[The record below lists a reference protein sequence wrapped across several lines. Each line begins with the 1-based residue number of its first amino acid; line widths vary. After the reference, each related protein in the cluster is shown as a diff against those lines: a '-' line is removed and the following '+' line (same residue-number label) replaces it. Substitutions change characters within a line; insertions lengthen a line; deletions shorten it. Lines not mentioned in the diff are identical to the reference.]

1 MATVTSSFYTN
12 FFAIFLFQVVSQCL
26 SFFLVFLH
34 LSISV
39 SVSVS
44 VPLSLLSSCSPP
56 LSALPLICPS
66 FSSRLCGLCGRGSS
80 EWSGLPAGINSTAL
94 GCVGVCVCLLCVI
107 LAQCPGLPPVVK
119 CTLFLLSSLDG
130 CPERPSHA
138 RMQTHRNIFRYPDV
152 HTDVRYL

>member
-1 MATVTSSFYTN
+1 MPVFLSRFPPSINISLCFRVRPSVSLIKLFSASVCITSHLS
-12 FFAIFLFQVVSQCL
+12 FLFQPPLWPLRQREQRVVRPACRHQQHCL
-26 SFFLVFLH
+26 G
-34 LSISV
+34 V
-39 SVSVS
+39 SVCVCVCVS
-44 VPLSLLSSCSPP
+44 VCV
-56 LSALPLICPS
+56 CVC
-66 FSSRLCGLCGRGSS
+66 RWVGV
-80 EWSGLPAGINSTAL
+80 
-94 GCVGVCVCLLCVI
+94 CVGVCVCLLCVI